1 MKTIRHL
8 LFAATVIILTAAT
21 CGPDI
26 NPDPVPDTE
35 TDDFY
40 FDDGSTTKSFS
51 FMEYERVIDVTLK
64 QPDGTVSVEIPE
76 ADQSWIEFTKYSNA
90 RFRFHLLENK
100 GNQERTTKLTFKM
113 ANATHD
119 ITLKITQVGSEM
131 KGSLRHGLMELYK
144 ATNELGWTYQQ
155 NWGSDKPVYEWYG
168 LSPVASL
175 AEYNGVPVY
184 CGNIDLWDID
194 LSFNNLKGVI
204 PEDFWAICKAFRS
217 IDLSY
222 NTNYN
227 KPQYERLPYLEG
239 SVLPDNVWHDALVK
253 VALAHSGI
261 KIQLDSKLGN
271 AMNLQELDLSYCNV
285 TSQIPDVVT
294 KLEKLKVLNL
304 EGAGLLGTIPN
315 NIGNLKK
322 LEELN
327 LAVNFDFGGTFPE
340 SIYEMTKL
348 KKLDFAGTKISGTLS
363 ARVKNMESIELLY
376 LGKSHM
382 RGEIPE
388 EIGMLKNLYGRNG
401 NIGFAGAHFTNIPEF
416 YRFVHSYNGDWDSWG
431 HMCHNFQFA
440 EGVYITPETMY
451 EYYRDVPGCITL
463 PMPKWYKE
471 RYGLRCWEVGY
482 VYRSEE
488 NHNNPIYNPVYPVA
502 NDLQYPADEYYFD
515 EKISAWTHP
524 KYNGKAAKHYH
535 VVNGEWTYDE
545 NFDWND
551 PADVEQPTD
560 DDWVTVI

>member
-1 MKTIRHL
+1 MKKFRHL

-26 NPDPVPDTE
+26 NPDPVPETE

-51 FMEYERVIDVTLK
+51 FMEYERVFDVNLVNYYT
-64 QPDGTVSVEIPE
+64 GVSVEIPE
-76 ADQSWIEFTKYSNA
+76 DLQSWIDVTKITNY

-100 GNQERTTKLTFKM
+100 GNQVRTADLKLKM
-113 ANATHD
+113 TNATHD
-119 ITLKITQVGSEM
+119 LTLKITQIGSEM
-131 KGSLRHGLMELYK
+131 KGSMRNGLVALYN
-144 ATNELGWTYQQ
+144 ATNELGWNIHE
-155 NWGSDKPVYEWYG
+155 NWNSDKPLIEWYG
-168 LSPVASL
+168 LRPASSPIKNNDI
-175 AEYNGVPVY
+175 YVY
-184 CGNIDLWDID
+184 YGDIDLWNLD
-194 LSFNNLKGVI
+194 LSYNNLKGVV
-204 PEDFWAICKAFRS
+204 PEDFWAVCKAFRIIDFSQVNQKKDNLKGSSVPDS
-217 IDLSY
+217 I
-222 NTNYN
+222 
-227 KPQYERLPYLEG
+227 
-239 SVLPDNVWHDALVK
+239 WHDALVLLSLHCTG
-253 VALAHSGI
+253 VSIPLNT
-261 KIQLDSKLGN
+261 KIGN
-271 AMNLQELDLSYCNV
+271 AMNLQELDLSYCDV
-285 TSQIPDVVT
+285 KSQLPDAVT
-294 KLEKLKVLNL
+294 KLEKLRILNL
-304 EGAGLLGTIPN
+304 EGTGLLGTIPS

-327 LAVNFDFGGTFPE
+327 LSINFDFGGTFPE
-340 SIYEMTKL
+340 SIYGMTKL
-348 KKLDFAGTKISGTLS
+348 KKLKFAGTKISGTLS
-363 ARVKNMESIELLY
+363 PKVKNLENIEY
-376 LGKSHM
+376 FSVGKSHM

-388 EIGMLKNLYGRNG
+388 EFGLLKNLYGRNG
-401 NIGFAGAHFTNIPEF
+401 YIGFAGAHFTNIPEF
-416 YRFVHSYNGDWDSWG
+416 YRFVHPYNGDWDSWG
-431 HMCHNFQFA
+431 YMCDNHQFA

-502 NDLQYPADEYYFD
+502 NDLQYPANEYYFD